1 LTDPSLTPEL
11 TTGMQIGTD
20 LAIRPLNLGVG
31 VTLYHERT
39 SGVVL
44 PVPNPTLGTLLAMN
58 AGEISNTGIEG
69 TLSARLGNGDDGLG
83 WVGSA
88 NAGKNSSQVDQLT
101 SGLESV
107 ALGPRL
113 LGLEVQARAGQPLG
127 VLMGRRLLRDA
138 NTQSLLLRDGLP
150 VADSA
155 AGLQQLG
162 IAQPQWSFGTQ
173 HTVRYRWVSA
183 SVLFDGRVGGEV
195 FSATNLVGSRAGT
208 LASTAFR
215 PDSGLLIVG
224 IDAATRGANT
234 KHVSTQDYYHAL
246 AAVQEPWVYSAT
258 YLKLREA
265 RLSVQF
271 PGNFPGS
278 PFQTVIL
285 SLIGRNL
292 YLNAKAP
299 NIDPESVFSA
309 YQLPGLEM
317 GQLPATRSVG
327 FQIRLSP

>member
-1 LTDPSLTPEL
+1 
-11 TTGMQIGTD
+11 MQIGTD

-31 VTLYHERT
+31 VTLYHEST

-44 PVPNPTLGTLLAMN
+44 PVSNPALGTLLAKN
-58 AGEISNTGIEG
+58 AGVISNNGIEG
-69 TLSARLGNGDDGLG
+69 TVSAQLGDADIGLG
-83 WVGSA
+83 WLGSA
-88 NAGKNSSQVDQLT
+88 NAGRNTSQVDQLT
-101 SGLESV
+101 SGVKSI
-107 ALGPRL
+107 ALGPSL
-113 LGLEVQARAGQPLG
+113 FGLEVQARAGQPLG
-127 VLMGRRLLRDA
+127 SLMGYRLLRDPA
-138 NTQSLLLRDGLP
+138 TRSLMLRSGLP
-150 VADSA
+150 VPDSA

-173 HTVRYRWVSA
+173 QTLRYRWVSA

-195 FSATNLVGSRAGT
+195 FSATNLVGS
-208 LASTAFR
+208 ASGSLQTTAFR

-224 IDAATRGANT
+224 IDAATHAANT
-234 KHVSTQDYYHAL
+234 QHVTTQDYYHAL
-246 AAVQEPWVYSAT
+246 ATVQEPWVYSAS
-258 YLKLREA
+258 YIKLREA
-265 RLSVQF
+265 RIAVQF

-278 PFQTVIL
+278 PFQTVVV
-285 SLIGRNL
+285 SLVGRNL

-327 FQIRLSP
+327 LQVRLSP